1 MRCLAITVTLVIA
14 LTGLISSD
22 HAHAKPA
29 EGKYVCRELLDY
41 YSSNGKLIEQTPDEK
56 FHIFEI
62 MKTKIIEHFNGNP
75 NLVELYEY
83 KRVDSEANAFWNKN
97 DVAGVKVDAAL
108 RVITFRFPYLSQ
120 SVLTGNTI
128 FSSQYKCQFLE

>member
-1 MRCLAITVTLVIA
+1 MKFLAITVTLIFM
-14 LTGLISSD
+14 LTGLMSSVRAYAEIS
-22 HAHAKPA
+22 

-41 YSSNGKLIEQTPDEK
+41 YSSNGKLIEQTPDKK

-62 MKTKIIEHFNGNP
+62 MKTKIIEHFNANP
-75 NLVELYEY
+75 NSVELYEY
-83 KRVDSEANAFWNKN
+83 KRVDGEANAFWNKN

-120 SVLTGNTI
+120 SVLSGNTI

>member
-1 MRCLAITVTLVIA
+1 M
-14 LTGLISSD
+14 LTGLMSSVR
-22 HAHAKPA
+22 AHAEIS

-83 KRVDSEANAFWNKN
+83 KRVDSEANAFWIKN

-120 SVLTGNTI
+120 SVLRGNTI
-128 FSSQYKCQFLE
+128 FSSQYKCQLLE